1 MKKKR
6 LFSEA
11 GVSFYRKSIEITIKK
26 IKPETKKEASPN
38 VFLRA
43 FISEIPMIMNIHTSE
58 SCM

>member
-11 GVSFYRKSIEITIKK
+11 GVSFYRKSIEITIMK
-26 IKPETKKEASPN
+26 IKPEVKKEAIPS
-38 VFLRA
+38 VLLFA
-43 FISEIPMIMNIHTSE
+43 FISEIPMIMNIHASE